1 MRTTFLLITLVTAL
15 PVIAFAQAPTVSTNK
30 SLLPGDKSVLP
41 GDARLQQTLPKPVDS
56 DAEFQAIRPLATPT
70 TGQVSKLALEGA
82 LVRATRAGQ
91 PWQVINPFAPK
102 EFGDDY
108 DNVSLN
114 PITRRPEG
122 VVLLS
127 VRFGKFGRN
136 HK

>member
-1 MRTTFLLITLVTAL
+1 MRTTFSLITLVTAL
-15 PVIAFAQAPTVSTNK
+15 PVIAFAQTPTVSTNK
-30 SLLPGDKSVLP
+30 SAPP

-56 DAEFQAIRPLATPT
+56 DAEFHAIRPLATPT
-70 TGQVSKLALEGA
+70 TGQVSKVALEGA

-102 EFGDDY
+102 EFGDGY

-114 PITRRPEG
+114 PITRQPAG

-127 VRFGKFGRN
+127 VRFGKLGGNR
-136 HK
+136 K

>member
-1 MRTTFLLITLVTAL
+1 MRTTITLIRLLISL
-15 PVIAFAQAPTVSTNK
+15 PVISSAQTTPESTNQ
-30 SLLPGDKSVLP
+30 PAPP
-41 GDARLQQTLPKPVDS
+41 GDARLHQTLPKPADS
-56 DAEFQAIRPLATPT
+56 DAEFRAISPLATPT
-70 TGQVSKLALEGA
+70 TGQVSKVALEGA

-102 EFGDDY
+102 EFGDGY

-114 PITRRPEG
+114 PITRQPAG

-127 VRFGKFGRN
+127 VRFGKLGRN